1 MAKRRYPHPETS
13 CRRVKGSL
21 NLSLLNR
28 LEQSPIGAR
37 PSTGT
42 RKPEGGVRHESG
54 PRQARHCCEN
64 QIIIS
69 FHSAANNSYFCLFS
83 PIRLPELRS
92 SPLSFHFCGP
102 PLLAL
107 SCTFSSSFPS
117 GSPLIFFR
125 PPPSP
130 TRLSPSIPV
139 VVLPAFPGC
148 APCRIS
154 SLLFYSI
161 FLFLLFFFF
170 FKKKKIPFF
179 FFSTRDQPL
188 VSFSSHPLPSSYS
201 LISAPIRACPWLD
214 LLRQT
219 NHPGR
224 YRALLTRSRN
234 WLAIFLDCWSD

>member
-1 MAKRRYPHPETS
+1 M
-13 CRRVKGSL
+13 
-21 NLSLLNR
+21 
-28 LEQSPIGAR
+28 
-37 PSTGT
+37 
-42 RKPEGGVRHESG
+42 RHESG

-69 FHSAANNSYFCLFS
+69 FHSAANNSYFCLFFANS
-83 PIRLPELRS
+83 PPRVTIVTALFSFLRPSPPRPLLYFLKFFSLWFSPNFLPPS
-92 SPLSFHFCGP
+92 SVPDSPLSLHSRGSP
-102 PLLAL
+102 A
-107 SCTFSSSFPS
+107 SFPWLRS
-117 GSPLIFFR
+117 
-125 PPPSP
+125 
-130 TRLSPSIPV
+130 
-139 VVLPAFPGC
+139 LPNFVAF
-148 APCRIS
+148 I
-154 SLLFYSI
+154 LFYFS
-161 FLFLLFFFF
+161 FFALFFFF
-170 FKKKKIPFF
+170 SRKRKYLFF

>member
-1 MAKRRYPHPETS
+1 M
-13 CRRVKGSL
+13 
-21 NLSLLNR
+21 SLLNR

-69 FHSAANNSYFCLFS
+69 FHSAANNSYFCLFFANS
-83 PIRLPELRS
+83 PPRVTIVTALFSFLRPSPPRPLLYFLKFFSLWFSPNFLPPS
-92 SPLSFHFCGP
+92 SVPDSPLSLHSRGSP
-102 PLLAL
+102 A
-107 SCTFSSSFPS
+107 SFPWLRS
-117 GSPLIFFR
+117 
-125 PPPSP
+125 
-130 TRLSPSIPV
+130 
-139 VVLPAFPGC
+139 LPNFVAF
-148 APCRIS
+148 I
-154 SLLFYSI
+154 LFYFS
-161 FLFLLFFFF
+161 FFALFFFQEKENTF
-170 FKKKKIPFF
+170 FF

>member
-170 FKKKKIPFF
+170 KKKKIPFF
-179 FFSTRDQPL
+179 FFFFNSRPTSRFFFLPPPSFFLLFDLRTYTRLSLARFTP
-188 VSFSSHPLPSSYS
+188 SNESSWSISRIVDAKQKLASNLP
-201 LISAPIRACPWLD
+201 
-214 LLRQT
+214 
-219 NHPGR
+219 
-224 YRALLTRSRN
+224 
-234 WLAIFLDCWSD
+234 

>member
-1 MAKRRYPHPETS
+1 M
-13 CRRVKGSL
+13 KGSL

-69 FHSAANNSYFCLFS
+69 FHSAANNSYFCLFFANS
-83 PIRLPELRS
+83 PPRVTIVTALFSFLRPSPPRPLLYFLKFFSLWFSPNFLPPS
-92 SPLSFHFCGP
+92 SVPDSPLSLHSRGSP
-102 PLLAL
+102 A
-107 SCTFSSSFPS
+107 SFPWLRS
-117 GSPLIFFR
+117 
-125 PPPSP
+125 
-130 TRLSPSIPV
+130 
-139 VVLPAFPGC
+139 LPNFVAF
-148 APCRIS
+148 I
-154 SLLFYSI
+154 LFYFS
-161 FLFLLFFFF
+161 FFALFFFQEKENTF
-170 FKKKKIPFF
+170 FFF